1 MRIEEILM
9 KVLSLFDGMSCGM
22 LAMKSAGIDMTSKE
36 NRYVAYEIDKNAIK
50 VSEHNFPMIEH
61 KGDVFKADF
70 TEYKGF
76 DFVIGGS
83 PCFTAGHMVLT
94 DKGYKP
100 IEEIEIGDMV
110 LTHKNRFRKV
120 LATGN
125 KVAPVRR
132 LKVGSCLELTGTETH
147 PFPTRDQY
155 SAYKPSTGGMVKAL
169 TDVNRVELKDLV
181 PDKSHL
187 GINCLQ
193 TSEDIPELTDEEL
206 WYYGRYIADGHC
218 QIYKRKHRRNSY
230 QYAVILSIGSDKLND
245 FFAHTPNMTYTSYY
259 HTQSVYR
266 VCIYSKEM
274 CERIEEFGFGRY
286 ADEKVIPMKFLNLP
300 AERLKILLEGYF
312 SGDGCKIRNGMTC
325 TTISKELALSLQM
338 AVLKVYGVNANITM
352 PKIAPTKVLE
362 GRTINQRPQYVV
374 TFHYTSSCAT
384 RSRLVENQMWFPVT
398 SVSEIIGEET
408 VYNMTVD
415 EDHSYTVN
423 NVCAFNCTFWSI
435 AQQPEKRETEAHGM
449 GWDLFQQYVRAIK
462 EAEPKYF
469 IYENNKSMAPAIR
482 ESISGAFGFEP
493 ICINSA
499 LVSAQNRQRLYWVGI
514 RNEDGTYRK
523 ADIGQPED
531 RGILLKDILE
541 SGCDH
546 MVGNNVDK
554 KTCVAEPVSVSLQVV
569 GEKKRNADGE
579 WERSYIARTDGKAST
594 LTFAENRR
602 MVAEPICHVIPQEV
616 SVRKYSCDLD
626 ELKKLLRNNKNKTN
640 KEIAEALGKPIT
652 MVEHWFRSDKSFSVP
667 DADIWFDLKALLGIT
682 TTEFDDYVTVFE
694 TKEGTFDKNNR
705 CYDTN
710 GKMSTLMTGK
720 SDNIIEPVAE
730 PVAIASRT
738 RDNDDGSR
746 SKRFEAGGNKANC
759 LTTTRAD
766 SMVAE
771 PVEVRGM
778 NYELAEVYDKDEGV
792 VARLDMPKCHD
803 ILTRV
808 YGVKGKSPTIT
819 AMGGGNVEPKV
830 FSNVDTV
837 KSKTETPIYEV
848 KDGKITIKGRQYP
861 IKLADGFYIIRKLTV
876 TECKRLQTVPDD
888 YDMSVISNTQ
898 AYRCLGNGWTVE
910 VIAHLIK
917 GALKD

>member
-1 MRIEEILM
+1 M
-9 KVLSLFDGMSCGM
+9 
-22 LAMKSAGIDMTSKE
+22 
-36 NRYVAYEIDKNAIK
+36 
-50 VSEHNFPMIEH
+50 
-61 KGDVFKADF
+61 FKADF

-100 IEEIEIGDMV
+100 IEDIEVGDMV

-120 LATGN
+120 LATGS

-169 TDVNRVELKDLV
+169 TDVNRVEMKDLV

-218 QIYKRKHRRNSY
+218 QIYKRKHRQNSY
-230 QYAVILSIGSDKLND
+230 QYAVILSIGSSKLDD
-245 FFAHTPNMTYTSYY
+245 FFAHTPNMTYTCYN

-312 SGDGCKIRNGMTC
+312 SGDGCKIKNGMTC

-435 AQQPEKRETEAHGM
+435 AQQPEKRETEAHGI
-449 GWDLFQQYVRAIK
+449 GWNLFQQYVRAIK

-469 IYENNKSMAPAIR
+469 IYENNKSMSNAIR

-493 ICINSA
+493 ICIDSA

-523 ADIGQPED
+523 ADIEQPTD
-531 RGILLKDILE
+531 RGILLKDVVDGMTDREKGRAVIGSAGRTTREYFMKNQGNVVLE
-541 SGCDH
+541 RADPKAFSMTGDFGNRRASVNDKAYCLAANPSSDMSARVIESIPLNITKDGKSQYIRATCYKDGIRN

-554 KTCVAEPVSVSLQVV
+554 KTCVAEPVAV
-569 GEKKRNADGE
+569 
-579 WERSYIARTDGKAST
+579 
-594 LTFAENRR
+594 
-602 MVAEPICHVIPQEV
+602 
-616 SVRKYSCDLD
+616 
-626 ELKKLLRNNKNKTN
+626 
-640 KEIAEALGKPIT
+640 
-652 MVEHWFRSDKSFSVP
+652 
-667 DADIWFDLKALLGIT
+667 
-682 TTEFDDYVTVFE
+682 
-694 TKEGTFDKNNR
+694 
-705 CYDTN
+705 
-710 GKMSTLMTGK
+710 
-720 SDNIIEPVAE
+720 
-730 PVAIASRT
+730 ASRT
-738 RDNDDGSR
+738 RDNDDGTR
-746 SKRFEAGGNKANC
+746 TKRFEARGNKANC
-759 LTTTRAD
+759 LTATRTD

-771 PVEVRGM
+771 PIAGRMVGRRINEDGHRDDYNKDVECVQRFEVNKNPDKTNCLTTVQKDSM
-778 NYELAEVYDKDEGV
+778 VAE
-792 VARLDMPKCHD
+792 P
-803 ILTRV
+803 IRV
-808 YGVKGKSPTIT
+808 GALPTKG
-819 AMGGGNVEPKV
+819 
-830 FSNVDTV
+830 
-837 KSKTETPIYEV
+837 ETIYEV

-861 IKLADGFYIIRKLTV
+861 IKLADGYYIIRKLTV

>member
-1 MRIEEILM
+1 M

-22 LAMKSAGIDMTSKE
+22 LAMKSAGIDMTSRE
-36 NRYVAYEIDKNAIK
+36 SRYVAYEIDKNAIE
-50 VSEHNFPMIEH
+50 VSRHNFPMIEH

-83 PCFTAGHMVLT
+83 PC
-94 DKGYKP
+94 
-100 IEEIEIGDMV
+100 
-110 LTHKNRFRKV
+110 
-120 LATGN
+120 
-125 KVAPVRR
+125 
-132 LKVGSCLELTGTETH
+132 
-147 PFPTRDQY
+147 
-155 SAYKPSTGGMVKAL
+155 
-169 TDVNRVELKDLV
+169 
-181 PDKSHL
+181 
-187 GINCLQ
+187 
-193 TSEDIPELTDEEL
+193 
-206 WYYGRYIADGHC
+206 
-218 QIYKRKHRRNSY
+218 
-230 QYAVILSIGSDKLND
+230 
-245 FFAHTPNMTYTSYY
+245 
-259 HTQSVYR
+259 
-266 VCIYSKEM
+266 
-274 CERIEEFGFGRY
+274 
-286 ADEKVIPMKFLNLP
+286 
-300 AERLKILLEGYF
+300 
-312 SGDGCKIRNGMTC
+312 
-325 TTISKELALSLQM
+325 
-338 AVLKVYGVNANITM
+338 
-352 PKIAPTKVLE
+352 
-362 GRTINQRPQYVV
+362 
-374 TFHYTSSCAT
+374 
-384 RSRLVENQMWFPVT
+384 
-398 SVSEIIGEET
+398 
-408 VYNMTVD
+408 
-415 EDHSYTVN
+415 
-423 NVCAFNCTFWSI
+423 TFWSI
-435 AQQPEKRETEAHGM
+435 AQSKNRETEAHGM

-469 IYENNKSMAPAIR
+469 IYENNKSMSEAIR
-482 ESISGAFGFEP
+482 ESISGTFGFEP

-541 SGCDH
+541 SGCDLTSNDKSFCLTARYQGAVPWNTIERAQRTMIAEPIPLNMTKDGKSQCIRATCYKDGIRN

-554 KTCVAEPVSVSLQVV
+554 KTCVAEP
-569 GEKKRNADGE
+569 
-579 WERSYIARTDGKAST
+579 
-594 LTFAENRR
+594 
-602 MVAEPICHVIPQEV
+602 ICHIIPQEV

-730 PVAIASRT
+730 PVAVASRT
-738 RDNDDGSR
+738 RDNDDGTR
-746 SKRFEAGGNKANC
+746 TKRFEAEGNKANC
-759 LTTTRAD
+759 LTSVRINSMVAEPIAGCMIGRRINEDGYRCDYNKDVECVQRFEANKNPDKTNCLTTVQKD
-766 SMVAE
+766 NMVAE

-830 FSNVDTV
+830 FSNIDTV

>member
-83 PCFTAGHMVLT
+83 P
-94 DKGYKP
+94 
-100 IEEIEIGDMV
+100 
-110 LTHKNRFRKV
+110 
-120 LATGN
+120 
-125 KVAPVRR
+125 
-132 LKVGSCLELTGTETH
+132 
-147 PFPTRDQY
+147 
-155 SAYKPSTGGMVKAL
+155 
-169 TDVNRVELKDLV
+169 
-181 PDKSHL
+181 
-187 GINCLQ
+187 
-193 TSEDIPELTDEEL
+193 
-206 WYYGRYIADGHC
+206 
-218 QIYKRKHRRNSY
+218 
-230 QYAVILSIGSDKLND
+230 
-245 FFAHTPNMTYTSYY
+245 
-259 HTQSVYR
+259 
-266 VCIYSKEM
+266 
-274 CERIEEFGFGRY
+274 
-286 ADEKVIPMKFLNLP
+286 
-300 AERLKILLEGYF
+300 
-312 SGDGCKIRNGMTC
+312 
-325 TTISKELALSLQM
+325 
-338 AVLKVYGVNANITM
+338 
-352 PKIAPTKVLE
+352 
-362 GRTINQRPQYVV
+362 
-374 TFHYTSSCAT
+374 
-384 RSRLVENQMWFPVT
+384 
-398 SVSEIIGEET
+398 
-408 VYNMTVD
+408 
-415 EDHSYTVN
+415 
-423 NVCAFNCTFWSI
+423 CTFWSI

-523 ADIGQPED
+523 ADIEQPED

-541 SGCDH
+541 SGWDLTSNDKSFCLTARYQGAVPWNTIEKAQRTMIAEPVPLNMTKDGKSQCIRATCYKDGIRN

-830 FSNVDTV
+830 FSNIDAV

>member
-1 MRIEEILM
+1 M

-36 NRYVAYEIDKNAIK
+36 NRYVAYEIDKNAIE
-50 VSEHNFPMIEH
+50 VSKHNFPMIEH

-83 PCFTAGHMVLT
+83 P
-94 DKGYKP
+94 Y
-100 IEEIEIGDMV
+100 
-110 LTHKNRFRKV
+110 
-120 LATGN
+120 
-125 KVAPVRR
+125 
-132 LKVGSCLELTGTETH
+132 
-147 PFPTRDQY
+147 
-155 SAYKPSTGGMVKAL
+155 
-169 TDVNRVELKDLV
+169 
-181 PDKSHL
+181 
-187 GINCLQ
+187 
-193 TSEDIPELTDEEL
+193 
-206 WYYGRYIADGHC
+206 
-218 QIYKRKHRRNSY
+218 
-230 QYAVILSIGSDKLND
+230 
-245 FFAHTPNMTYTSYY
+245 TY
-259 HTQSVYR
+259 
-266 VCIYSKEM
+266 
-274 CERIEEFGFGRY
+274 
-286 ADEKVIPMKFLNLP
+286 
-300 AERLKILLEGYF
+300 
-312 SGDGCKIRNGMTC
+312 
-325 TTISKELALSLQM
+325 
-338 AVLKVYGVNANITM
+338 
-352 PKIAPTKVLE
+352 
-362 GRTINQRPQYVV
+362 
-374 TFHYTSSCAT
+374 
-384 RSRLVENQMWFPVT
+384 
-398 SVSEIIGEET
+398 
-408 VYNMTVD
+408 
-415 EDHSYTVN
+415 
-423 NVCAFNCTFWSI
+423 WSI
-435 AQQPEKRETEAHGM
+435 AQQPGKRETEAHGM

-462 EAEPKYF
+462 EAKPKYF

-523 ADIGQPED
+523 ADIEQPED

-541 SGCDH
+541 SGWDLTSNDKSFCLTARYQGAVPWNTIERGQRTMIAEPVPLNMTKDGKSQCIRATCYKDGIRN

-602 MVAEPICHVIPQEV
+602 MVAEPICHIIPQEV

-738 RDNDDGSR
+738 RDNDDGTR
-746 SKRFEAGGNKANC
+746 TKRFEARGNKANC
-759 LTTTRAD
+759 LTTVRTD
-766 SMVAE
+766 SMVAEPIAGRMVGRRINEDGHRCDYDKDVKRVQRFEVNKNPDKTNCLTTVQEHNMVAE

-808 YGVKGKSPTIT
+808 YGVEGKSPTIT
-819 AMGGGNVEPKV
+819 AMKGGNVEPKV
-830 FSNVDTV
+830 FSNIDAV

>member
-22 LAMKSAGIDMTSKE
+22 LAMKSAGIDMTSRE
-36 NRYVAYEIDKNAIK
+36 NRYVAYEIDKNAIE
-50 VSEHNFPMIEH
+50 VSKHNFPMIEH

-83 PCFTAGHMVLT
+83 PC
-94 DKGYKP
+94 
-100 IEEIEIGDMV
+100 
-110 LTHKNRFRKV
+110 
-120 LATGN
+120 
-125 KVAPVRR
+125 
-132 LKVGSCLELTGTETH
+132 
-147 PFPTRDQY
+147 
-155 SAYKPSTGGMVKAL
+155 
-169 TDVNRVELKDLV
+169 
-181 PDKSHL
+181 
-187 GINCLQ
+187 
-193 TSEDIPELTDEEL
+193 
-206 WYYGRYIADGHC
+206 
-218 QIYKRKHRRNSY
+218 
-230 QYAVILSIGSDKLND
+230 
-245 FFAHTPNMTYTSYY
+245 
-259 HTQSVYR
+259 
-266 VCIYSKEM
+266 
-274 CERIEEFGFGRY
+274 
-286 ADEKVIPMKFLNLP
+286 
-300 AERLKILLEGYF
+300 
-312 SGDGCKIRNGMTC
+312 
-325 TTISKELALSLQM
+325 
-338 AVLKVYGVNANITM
+338 
-352 PKIAPTKVLE
+352 
-362 GRTINQRPQYVV
+362 
-374 TFHYTSSCAT
+374 
-384 RSRLVENQMWFPVT
+384 
-398 SVSEIIGEET
+398 
-408 VYNMTVD
+408 
-415 EDHSYTVN
+415 
-423 NVCAFNCTFWSI
+423 TFWSI
-435 AQQPEKRETEAHGM
+435 AQQPGKRETEAHGM

-523 ADIGQPED
+523 ADIEQPED

-541 SGCDH
+541 SGWDLTSNDKSFCLTARYQGAVPWNTIERAQRTMIAEPVPLNMTKDGKSQCIRATCYKDGIRN

-554 KTCVAEPVSVSLQVV
+554 KTC
-569 GEKKRNADGE
+569 
-579 WERSYIARTDGKAST
+579 
-594 LTFAENRR
+594 
-602 MVAEPICHVIPQEV
+602 VAEPICHVIPQEV

-730 PVAIASRT
+730 PVSVSLQVVGKKKRNADGEWERSYIARTDGKASTLTFAENRRMVAEPVAIASRT
-738 RDNDDGSR
+738 RDNDDGTR
-746 SKRFEAGGNKANC
+746 TKRFEARGNKANC
-759 LTTTRAD
+759 LTTVQKD
-766 SMVAE
+766 NMVAD

-830 FSNVDTV
+830 FSNIDTV

>member
-1 MRIEEILM
+1 M

-22 LAMKSAGIDMTSKE
+22 LAMKSAGIDMTSRE
-36 NRYVAYEIDKNAIK
+36 NRYVAYEIDKYAIE
-50 VSEHNFPMIEH
+50 VSKHNFPMIEH

-83 PCFTAGHMVLT
+83 PC
-94 DKGYKP
+94 
-100 IEEIEIGDMV
+100 
-110 LTHKNRFRKV
+110 
-120 LATGN
+120 
-125 KVAPVRR
+125 
-132 LKVGSCLELTGTETH
+132 
-147 PFPTRDQY
+147 
-155 SAYKPSTGGMVKAL
+155 
-169 TDVNRVELKDLV
+169 
-181 PDKSHL
+181 
-187 GINCLQ
+187 
-193 TSEDIPELTDEEL
+193 
-206 WYYGRYIADGHC
+206 
-218 QIYKRKHRRNSY
+218 
-230 QYAVILSIGSDKLND
+230 
-245 FFAHTPNMTYTSYY
+245 
-259 HTQSVYR
+259 
-266 VCIYSKEM
+266 
-274 CERIEEFGFGRY
+274 
-286 ADEKVIPMKFLNLP
+286 
-300 AERLKILLEGYF
+300 
-312 SGDGCKIRNGMTC
+312 
-325 TTISKELALSLQM
+325 
-338 AVLKVYGVNANITM
+338 
-352 PKIAPTKVLE
+352 
-362 GRTINQRPQYVV
+362 
-374 TFHYTSSCAT
+374 
-384 RSRLVENQMWFPVT
+384 
-398 SVSEIIGEET
+398 
-408 VYNMTVD
+408 
-415 EDHSYTVN
+415 
-423 NVCAFNCTFWSI
+423 TFWSI
-435 AQQPEKRETEAHGM
+435 AQQPEKREREAHGM

-523 ADIGQPED
+523 ANIEQPED

-541 SGCDH
+541 SGWDLTS
-546 MVGNNVDK
+546 NDK
-554 KTCVAEPVSVSLQVV
+554 SFCLTARYQGAVPWNTIEKAQRTMVAEPVSVSLQVV

-602 MVAEPICHVIPQEV
+602 MVAEPICHIIPQEV

-738 RDNDDGSR
+738 RDNDDGTR
-746 SKRFEAGGNKANC
+746 TKRFEARGNKANC
-759 LTTTRAD
+759 LTTVRTD

-819 AMGGGNVEPKV
+819 AMKGGNVEPKV
-830 FSNVDTV
+830 FSNIDTV
-837 KSKTETPIYEV
+837 KSKTKTPIYEV

-861 IKLADGFYIIRKLTV
+861 IKLADGYYIIRKLTV
-876 TECKRLQTVPDD
+876 LECKRLQTVPDD

>member
-22 LAMKSAGIDMTSKE
+22 LAMKSAGIDMTSRE
-36 NRYVAYEIDKNAIK
+36 SRYVAYEIDKNAIE
-50 VSEHNFPMIEH
+50 VSKHNFPMIEH

-83 PCFTAGHMVLT
+83 PC
-94 DKGYKP
+94 
-100 IEEIEIGDMV
+100 
-110 LTHKNRFRKV
+110 
-120 LATGN
+120 
-125 KVAPVRR
+125 
-132 LKVGSCLELTGTETH
+132 
-147 PFPTRDQY
+147 
-155 SAYKPSTGGMVKAL
+155 
-169 TDVNRVELKDLV
+169 
-181 PDKSHL
+181 
-187 GINCLQ
+187 
-193 TSEDIPELTDEEL
+193 
-206 WYYGRYIADGHC
+206 
-218 QIYKRKHRRNSY
+218 
-230 QYAVILSIGSDKLND
+230 
-245 FFAHTPNMTYTSYY
+245 
-259 HTQSVYR
+259 
-266 VCIYSKEM
+266 
-274 CERIEEFGFGRY
+274 
-286 ADEKVIPMKFLNLP
+286 
-300 AERLKILLEGYF
+300 
-312 SGDGCKIRNGMTC
+312 
-325 TTISKELALSLQM
+325 
-338 AVLKVYGVNANITM
+338 
-352 PKIAPTKVLE
+352 
-362 GRTINQRPQYVV
+362 
-374 TFHYTSSCAT
+374 
-384 RSRLVENQMWFPVT
+384 
-398 SVSEIIGEET
+398 
-408 VYNMTVD
+408 
-415 EDHSYTVN
+415 
-423 NVCAFNCTFWSI
+423 TFWSI
-435 AQQPEKRETEAHGM
+435 AQQPGKRETEAHGM

-523 ADIGQPED
+523 ANIEQPED

-541 SGCDH
+541 SGWDLTSNDKSFCLTARYQGAVPWNTIERAQRTMIAEPVPLNMTKDGKSQCIRATCYKDGIRK

-569 GEKKRNADGE
+569 GKKKRNADGE

-738 RDNDDGSR
+738 RDNDDGTR
-746 SKRFEAGGNKANC
+746 TKRFEARGNKANC
-759 LTTTRAD
+759 LTTVRAD

-830 FSNVDTV
+830 FSNIDTV

-876 TECKRLQTVPDD
+876 KECKRLQTVPDD

>member
-1 MRIEEILM
+1 MKRVGGGMWYGGRETIYTYSVIMRIEEILM

-22 LAMKSAGIDMTSKE
+22 LAMKSAGIDMTSRE
-36 NRYVAYEIDKNAIK
+36 NRYVAYEIDKNAIE
-50 VSEHNFPMIEH
+50 VSKHNFPMIEH

-83 PCFTAGHMVLT
+83 PC
-94 DKGYKP
+94 
-100 IEEIEIGDMV
+100 
-110 LTHKNRFRKV
+110 
-120 LATGN
+120 
-125 KVAPVRR
+125 
-132 LKVGSCLELTGTETH
+132 
-147 PFPTRDQY
+147 
-155 SAYKPSTGGMVKAL
+155 
-169 TDVNRVELKDLV
+169 
-181 PDKSHL
+181 
-187 GINCLQ
+187 
-193 TSEDIPELTDEEL
+193 
-206 WYYGRYIADGHC
+206 
-218 QIYKRKHRRNSY
+218 
-230 QYAVILSIGSDKLND
+230 
-245 FFAHTPNMTYTSYY
+245 
-259 HTQSVYR
+259 
-266 VCIYSKEM
+266 
-274 CERIEEFGFGRY
+274 
-286 ADEKVIPMKFLNLP
+286 
-300 AERLKILLEGYF
+300 
-312 SGDGCKIRNGMTC
+312 
-325 TTISKELALSLQM
+325 
-338 AVLKVYGVNANITM
+338 
-352 PKIAPTKVLE
+352 
-362 GRTINQRPQYVV
+362 
-374 TFHYTSSCAT
+374 
-384 RSRLVENQMWFPVT
+384 
-398 SVSEIIGEET
+398 
-408 VYNMTVD
+408 
-415 EDHSYTVN
+415 
-423 NVCAFNCTFWSI
+423 TFWSI
-435 AQQPEKRETEAHGM
+435 AQQPGKRETEAHGM

-523 ADIGQPED
+523 ADIEQPED

-541 SGCDH
+541 SGWDLTSNDKSFCLTARYQGAVPWNTIERAQRTMIAEPVPLNMTKDGKSQCIRATCYKDGIRN

-554 KTCVAEPVSVSLQVV
+554 KTC
-569 GEKKRNADGE
+569 
-579 WERSYIARTDGKAST
+579 
-594 LTFAENRR
+594 
-602 MVAEPICHVIPQEV
+602 VAEPICHVIPQEV

-730 PVAIASRT
+730 PVSVSLQVVGKKKRNADGEWERSYIART
-738 RDNDDGSR
+738 DGKASTLTFAENRRMVAEPIAGRMVGRRINEDGHRDDYNKDVECVQ
-746 SKRFEAGGNKANC
+746 RFEVNKNPDKTNC
-759 LTTTRAD
+759 LTTVQKD
-766 SMVAE
+766 NMVAD

-830 FSNVDTV
+830 FSNIDTV

>member
-1 MRIEEILM
+1 MRRVGGGTGGEKQYIHTRYIVRIEEILM

-50 VSEHNFPMIEH
+50 VSKHNFPMIEH

-83 PCFTAGHMVLT
+83 PC
-94 DKGYKP
+94 
-100 IEEIEIGDMV
+100 
-110 LTHKNRFRKV
+110 
-120 LATGN
+120 
-125 KVAPVRR
+125 
-132 LKVGSCLELTGTETH
+132 
-147 PFPTRDQY
+147 
-155 SAYKPSTGGMVKAL
+155 
-169 TDVNRVELKDLV
+169 
-181 PDKSHL
+181 
-187 GINCLQ
+187 
-193 TSEDIPELTDEEL
+193 
-206 WYYGRYIADGHC
+206 
-218 QIYKRKHRRNSY
+218 
-230 QYAVILSIGSDKLND
+230 
-245 FFAHTPNMTYTSYY
+245 TY
-259 HTQSVYR
+259 
-266 VCIYSKEM
+266 
-274 CERIEEFGFGRY
+274 
-286 ADEKVIPMKFLNLP
+286 
-300 AERLKILLEGYF
+300 
-312 SGDGCKIRNGMTC
+312 
-325 TTISKELALSLQM
+325 
-338 AVLKVYGVNANITM
+338 
-352 PKIAPTKVLE
+352 
-362 GRTINQRPQYVV
+362 
-374 TFHYTSSCAT
+374 
-384 RSRLVENQMWFPVT
+384 
-398 SVSEIIGEET
+398 
-408 VYNMTVD
+408 
-415 EDHSYTVN
+415 
-423 NVCAFNCTFWSI
+423 WSI
-435 AQQPEKRETEAHGM
+435 AQQPGKRETEAHGM

-482 ESISGAFGFEP
+482 ESICGAFGFEP

-523 ADIGQPED
+523 ADIEQPED

-541 SGCDH
+541 SGWDLTS
-546 MVGNNVDK
+546 NDK
-554 KTCVAEPVSVSLQVV
+554 SFCLTARYQGAVPWNTIERGQRTMVAEPVSVSLQVV

-602 MVAEPICHVIPQEV
+602 MVAEPICHIIPQEV

-738 RDNDDGSR
+738 RDNDDGTR
-746 SKRFEAGGNKANC
+746 TKRFEARGNKANC
-759 LTTTRAD
+759 LTATRTDSMVAEPVAGRMIGRRIDEDGRRCDYNKDVECVQRFEVNKNPDKTHCLTTVQKD
-766 SMVAE
+766 NMVAE

-778 NYELAEVYDKDEGV
+778 NYELAEVYDKDDGV

-808 YGVKGKSPTIT
+808 YGVEGKSPTIT
-819 AMGGGNVEPKV
+819 AMSGGNVEPKV
-830 FSNVDTV
+830 FSNIDTV

-848 KDGKITIKGRQYP
+848 KEGKITIKGRQYP
-861 IKLADGFYIIRKLTV
+861 IKLADGYYIIRKLTV

-888 YDMSVISNTQ
+888 YDMSVISDTQ

>member
-1 MRIEEILM
+1 MGGEKQYIHTRYIVRIEEILM

-36 NRYVAYEIDKNAIK
+36 NRYVAYEIDKNAIE
-50 VSEHNFPMIEH
+50 VSKHNFPMIEH

-83 PCFTAGHMVLT
+83 PC
-94 DKGYKP
+94 
-100 IEEIEIGDMV
+100 
-110 LTHKNRFRKV
+110 
-120 LATGN
+120 
-125 KVAPVRR
+125 
-132 LKVGSCLELTGTETH
+132 
-147 PFPTRDQY
+147 
-155 SAYKPSTGGMVKAL
+155 
-169 TDVNRVELKDLV
+169 
-181 PDKSHL
+181 
-187 GINCLQ
+187 
-193 TSEDIPELTDEEL
+193 
-206 WYYGRYIADGHC
+206 
-218 QIYKRKHRRNSY
+218 
-230 QYAVILSIGSDKLND
+230 
-245 FFAHTPNMTYTSYY
+245 
-259 HTQSVYR
+259 
-266 VCIYSKEM
+266 
-274 CERIEEFGFGRY
+274 
-286 ADEKVIPMKFLNLP
+286 
-300 AERLKILLEGYF
+300 
-312 SGDGCKIRNGMTC
+312 
-325 TTISKELALSLQM
+325 
-338 AVLKVYGVNANITM
+338 
-352 PKIAPTKVLE
+352 
-362 GRTINQRPQYVV
+362 
-374 TFHYTSSCAT
+374 
-384 RSRLVENQMWFPVT
+384 
-398 SVSEIIGEET
+398 
-408 VYNMTVD
+408 
-415 EDHSYTVN
+415 
-423 NVCAFNCTFWSI
+423 TFWSI
-435 AQQPEKRETEAHGM
+435 AQQPGKRETEAHGM

-482 ESISGAFGFEP
+482 ESICGAFGFEP

-523 ADIGQPED
+523 ANIEQPED

-541 SGCDH
+541 SGWDLTSNDKSFCLTARYQGAVPWNTIERAQRTMVAEPVPLNMTKDGKSQCIRATCYKDGIRN

-602 MVAEPICHVIPQEV
+602 MVAEPICHIIPQEV

-738 RDNDDGSR
+738 RDNDDGT
-746 SKRFEAGGNKANC
+746 KTIRFEAGGNKANC
-759 LTTTRAD
+759 LTTVRINSMVAEPVAGRMIGRRINEDGRRCDYNKDIECVQRFEVNKNPDKTHCLTTVQKD
-766 SMVAE
+766 NMVAE

-778 NYELAEVYDKDEGV
+778 NYELAEVYDKDDGV

-808 YGVKGKSPTIT
+808 YGVEGKSPTIT
-819 AMGGGNVEPKV
+819 AMSGGNVEPKV

-837 KSKTETPIYEV
+837 KSKTKTPIYEV

-898 AYRCLGNGWTVE
+898 AYKCLGNGWTVE

>member
-1 MRIEEILM
+1 MRYACDEVCGHRHDIERE
-9 KVLSLFDGMSCGM
+9 S
-22 LAMKSAGIDMTSKE
+22 
-36 NRYVAYEIDKNAIK
+36 RYVAYEIDKNAIK

-83 PCFTAGHMVLT
+83 P
-94 DKGYKP
+94 
-100 IEEIEIGDMV
+100 
-110 LTHKNRFRKV
+110 
-120 LATGN
+120 
-125 KVAPVRR
+125 
-132 LKVGSCLELTGTETH
+132 
-147 PFPTRDQY
+147 
-155 SAYKPSTGGMVKAL
+155 
-169 TDVNRVELKDLV
+169 
-181 PDKSHL
+181 
-187 GINCLQ
+187 
-193 TSEDIPELTDEEL
+193 
-206 WYYGRYIADGHC
+206 
-218 QIYKRKHRRNSY
+218 
-230 QYAVILSIGSDKLND
+230 
-245 FFAHTPNMTYTSYY
+245 
-259 HTQSVYR
+259 
-266 VCIYSKEM
+266 
-274 CERIEEFGFGRY
+274 
-286 ADEKVIPMKFLNLP
+286 
-300 AERLKILLEGYF
+300 
-312 SGDGCKIRNGMTC
+312 
-325 TTISKELALSLQM
+325 
-338 AVLKVYGVNANITM
+338 
-352 PKIAPTKVLE
+352 
-362 GRTINQRPQYVV
+362 
-374 TFHYTSSCAT
+374 
-384 RSRLVENQMWFPVT
+384 
-398 SVSEIIGEET
+398 
-408 VYNMTVD
+408 
-415 EDHSYTVN
+415 
-423 NVCAFNCTFWSI
+423 CTFWSI

-482 ESISGAFGFEP
+482 ESICGAFGFEP

-523 ADIGQPED
+523 ADIEQPED

-541 SGCDH
+541 SGWDLTSNDKSFCLTARYQGAVPWNTIERGQRTMIAEPVPLNMTKDGKSQCIRATCYKDGIRN

-602 MVAEPICHVIPQEV
+602 MVAEPICHIIPQEV

-738 RDNDDGSR
+738 RDNDDGTR
-746 SKRFEAGGNKANC
+746 TKRFEARGNKANC
-759 LTTTRAD
+759 LTTVRTD
-766 SMVAE
+766 SMVAEPVAMRMVGRRINEDGHRCDYDKDVKRVQRFEVNKNPDKTNCLTTVQEHNMVAE

-778 NYELAEVYDKDEGV
+778 NYELAEVYDKDDGV

-808 YGVKGKSPTIT
+808 YGVEGKSPTIT
-819 AMGGGNVEPKV
+819 AMSGGNVEPKV

-837 KSKTETPIYEV
+837 KSKTKTPIYEV
-848 KDGKITIKGRQYP
+848 KDGKITIKGRRYP

-917 GALKD
+917 GALKG

>member
-1 MRIEEILM
+1 M

-83 PCFTAGHMVLT
+83 PC
-94 DKGYKP
+94 
-100 IEEIEIGDMV
+100 
-110 LTHKNRFRKV
+110 
-120 LATGN
+120 
-125 KVAPVRR
+125 
-132 LKVGSCLELTGTETH
+132 
-147 PFPTRDQY
+147 
-155 SAYKPSTGGMVKAL
+155 
-169 TDVNRVELKDLV
+169 
-181 PDKSHL
+181 
-187 GINCLQ
+187 
-193 TSEDIPELTDEEL
+193 
-206 WYYGRYIADGHC
+206 
-218 QIYKRKHRRNSY
+218 
-230 QYAVILSIGSDKLND
+230 
-245 FFAHTPNMTYTSYY
+245 
-259 HTQSVYR
+259 
-266 VCIYSKEM
+266 
-274 CERIEEFGFGRY
+274 
-286 ADEKVIPMKFLNLP
+286 
-300 AERLKILLEGYF
+300 
-312 SGDGCKIRNGMTC
+312 
-325 TTISKELALSLQM
+325 
-338 AVLKVYGVNANITM
+338 
-352 PKIAPTKVLE
+352 
-362 GRTINQRPQYVV
+362 
-374 TFHYTSSCAT
+374 
-384 RSRLVENQMWFPVT
+384 
-398 SVSEIIGEET
+398 
-408 VYNMTVD
+408 
-415 EDHSYTVN
+415 
-423 NVCAFNCTFWSI
+423 TFWSI

-469 IYENNKSMAPAIR
+469 IYENNKSMALAIR

-523 ADIGQPED
+523 ADIEQPED

-541 SGCDH
+541 SGWDLTSNDKSFCLTARYQGAVPWNTIEKAQRTMVAEPVPLNMTKDGKSQCIRATCYKDGIRN

-602 MVAEPICHVIPQEV
+602 MVAEPICHIIPQEV

-759 LTTTRAD
+759 LTTVRTD
-766 SMVAE
+766 SMVAEPIAGRMVGRRINEDGHRCDYNKDVKRVQRFEVNKNPDKTNCLTTVQEHNMVAE

-778 NYELAEVYDKDEGV
+778 NYELAEVYDKDDGV

-808 YGVKGKSPTIT
+808 YGVEGKSPTIT
-819 AMGGGNVEPKV
+819 AMSGGNVEPKV

-837 KSKTETPIYEV
+837 KSKTKTPIYEV

-876 TECKRLQTVPDD
+876 NECKRLQTVPDD

>member
-1 MRIEEILM
+1 MFNDKEDILM

-22 LAMKSAGIDMTSKE
+22 LAMKSAGIDMTSREGE
-36 NRYVAYEIDKNAIK
+36 NRYVAYEIDKYAIE
-50 VSEHNFPMIEH
+50 VSRHNFPMIEH

-83 PCFTAGHMVLT
+83 P
-94 DKGYKP
+94 
-100 IEEIEIGDMV
+100 
-110 LTHKNRFRKV
+110 
-120 LATGN
+120 
-125 KVAPVRR
+125 
-132 LKVGSCLELTGTETH
+132 
-147 PFPTRDQY
+147 
-155 SAYKPSTGGMVKAL
+155 
-169 TDVNRVELKDLV
+169 
-181 PDKSHL
+181 
-187 GINCLQ
+187 
-193 TSEDIPELTDEEL
+193 
-206 WYYGRYIADGHC
+206 
-218 QIYKRKHRRNSY
+218 
-230 QYAVILSIGSDKLND
+230 
-245 FFAHTPNMTYTSYY
+245 
-259 HTQSVYR
+259 
-266 VCIYSKEM
+266 
-274 CERIEEFGFGRY
+274 
-286 ADEKVIPMKFLNLP
+286 
-300 AERLKILLEGYF
+300 
-312 SGDGCKIRNGMTC
+312 
-325 TTISKELALSLQM
+325 
-338 AVLKVYGVNANITM
+338 
-352 PKIAPTKVLE
+352 
-362 GRTINQRPQYVV
+362 
-374 TFHYTSSCAT
+374 
-384 RSRLVENQMWFPVT
+384 
-398 SVSEIIGEET
+398 
-408 VYNMTVD
+408 
-415 EDHSYTVN
+415 
-423 NVCAFNCTFWSI
+423 CTFWSI

-523 ADIGQPED
+523 ADIEQPED
-531 RGILLKDILE
+531 RGIFLKDILE
-541 SGCDH
+541 SGWDLTSNDKSFCLTARYQGAVPWNTIEKAQRTMVAEPVPLNMTKDGKSQCIRATCYKDGIRN

-554 KTCVAEPVSVSLQVV
+554 KTCVAEP
-569 GEKKRNADGE
+569 
-579 WERSYIARTDGKAST
+579 
-594 LTFAENRR
+594 
-602 MVAEPICHVIPQEV
+602 ICHIIPQEV

-730 PVAIASRT
+730 PVSVSLQVVGRKKRNADGEWERSYIARTDGKASTLTLAENRRMVAEPVAIASRT
-738 RDNDDGSR
+738 RDNDDGT
-746 SKRFEAGGNKANC
+746 KTIRFEAGGNKANC
-759 LTTTRAD
+759 LTSVRINSMVAEPIAGRMVGRRINEDGHRCDYNKDVKLVQRFEVNKDPDKTNCLTTVQKNN
-766 SMVAE
+766 MVAE

-830 FSNVDTV
+830 FSNIDTV

-876 TECKRLQTVPDD
+876 TECKRLQTVPDE

-917 GALKD
+917 GALNKH

>member
-83 PCFTAGHMVLT
+83 PC
-94 DKGYKP
+94 
-100 IEEIEIGDMV
+100 
-110 LTHKNRFRKV
+110 
-120 LATGN
+120 
-125 KVAPVRR
+125 
-132 LKVGSCLELTGTETH
+132 
-147 PFPTRDQY
+147 
-155 SAYKPSTGGMVKAL
+155 
-169 TDVNRVELKDLV
+169 
-181 PDKSHL
+181 
-187 GINCLQ
+187 
-193 TSEDIPELTDEEL
+193 
-206 WYYGRYIADGHC
+206 
-218 QIYKRKHRRNSY
+218 
-230 QYAVILSIGSDKLND
+230 
-245 FFAHTPNMTYTSYY
+245 TY
-259 HTQSVYR
+259 
-266 VCIYSKEM
+266 
-274 CERIEEFGFGRY
+274 
-286 ADEKVIPMKFLNLP
+286 
-300 AERLKILLEGYF
+300 
-312 SGDGCKIRNGMTC
+312 
-325 TTISKELALSLQM
+325 
-338 AVLKVYGVNANITM
+338 
-352 PKIAPTKVLE
+352 
-362 GRTINQRPQYVV
+362 
-374 TFHYTSSCAT
+374 
-384 RSRLVENQMWFPVT
+384 
-398 SVSEIIGEET
+398 
-408 VYNMTVD
+408 
-415 EDHSYTVN
+415 
-423 NVCAFNCTFWSI
+423 WSI
-435 AQQPEKRETEAHGM
+435 AQQPGKRETEAHGM

-523 ADIGQPED
+523 ADIEQPED

-541 SGCDH
+541 SGWDLTSNDKSFCLTARYQGAVPWNTIERGQRTMIAEPVPLNMTKDGKSQCIRATCYKDGIRN

-602 MVAEPICHVIPQEV
+602 MVAEPICHIIPQEV

-759 LTTTRAD
+759 LTTVRTD
-766 SMVAE
+766 SMVAEPIAGRMVGRRINEDGHRCDYDKDVKRVQRFEVNKNPDKTNCLTTVQEHNMVAE

-808 YGVKGKSPTIT
+808 YGVEGKSPTIT

-830 FSNVDTV
+830 FSNIDTV

>member
-1 MRIEEILM
+1 M

-22 LAMKSAGIDMTSKE
+22 LAMKSAGIDMTSRE
-36 NRYVAYEIDKNAIK
+36 SRYVAYEIDKNAIE
-50 VSEHNFPMIEH
+50 VSKHNFPMIEH

-83 PCFTAGHMVLT
+83 PC
-94 DKGYKP
+94 
-100 IEEIEIGDMV
+100 
-110 LTHKNRFRKV
+110 
-120 LATGN
+120 
-125 KVAPVRR
+125 
-132 LKVGSCLELTGTETH
+132 
-147 PFPTRDQY
+147 
-155 SAYKPSTGGMVKAL
+155 
-169 TDVNRVELKDLV
+169 
-181 PDKSHL
+181 
-187 GINCLQ
+187 
-193 TSEDIPELTDEEL
+193 
-206 WYYGRYIADGHC
+206 
-218 QIYKRKHRRNSY
+218 
-230 QYAVILSIGSDKLND
+230 
-245 FFAHTPNMTYTSYY
+245 
-259 HTQSVYR
+259 
-266 VCIYSKEM
+266 
-274 CERIEEFGFGRY
+274 
-286 ADEKVIPMKFLNLP
+286 
-300 AERLKILLEGYF
+300 
-312 SGDGCKIRNGMTC
+312 
-325 TTISKELALSLQM
+325 
-338 AVLKVYGVNANITM
+338 
-352 PKIAPTKVLE
+352 
-362 GRTINQRPQYVV
+362 
-374 TFHYTSSCAT
+374 
-384 RSRLVENQMWFPVT
+384 
-398 SVSEIIGEET
+398 
-408 VYNMTVD
+408 
-415 EDHSYTVN
+415 
-423 NVCAFNCTFWSI
+423 TFWSI
-435 AQQPEKRETEAHGM
+435 AQTKNRETEAHGM

-523 ADIGQPED
+523 ANIEQPTD

-541 SGCDH
+541 SGWDLTS
-546 MVGNNVDK
+546 NDK
-554 KTCVAEPVSVSLQVV
+554 SFCLTARYQGAVPWNTIERAQRTMVAEPVSVSLQVV

-830 FSNVDTV
+830 FSNIDTV

>member
-1 MRIEEILM
+1 MVRDGGGGDGREKQYIHTRYIVRIEEILM

-83 PCFTAGHMVLT
+83 PC
-94 DKGYKP
+94 
-100 IEEIEIGDMV
+100 
-110 LTHKNRFRKV
+110 
-120 LATGN
+120 
-125 KVAPVRR
+125 
-132 LKVGSCLELTGTETH
+132 
-147 PFPTRDQY
+147 
-155 SAYKPSTGGMVKAL
+155 
-169 TDVNRVELKDLV
+169 
-181 PDKSHL
+181 
-187 GINCLQ
+187 
-193 TSEDIPELTDEEL
+193 
-206 WYYGRYIADGHC
+206 
-218 QIYKRKHRRNSY
+218 
-230 QYAVILSIGSDKLND
+230 
-245 FFAHTPNMTYTSYY
+245 TY
-259 HTQSVYR
+259 
-266 VCIYSKEM
+266 
-274 CERIEEFGFGRY
+274 
-286 ADEKVIPMKFLNLP
+286 
-300 AERLKILLEGYF
+300 
-312 SGDGCKIRNGMTC
+312 
-325 TTISKELALSLQM
+325 
-338 AVLKVYGVNANITM
+338 
-352 PKIAPTKVLE
+352 
-362 GRTINQRPQYVV
+362 
-374 TFHYTSSCAT
+374 
-384 RSRLVENQMWFPVT
+384 
-398 SVSEIIGEET
+398 
-408 VYNMTVD
+408 
-415 EDHSYTVN
+415 
-423 NVCAFNCTFWSI
+423 WSI
-435 AQQPEKRETEAHGM
+435 AQQPGKRETEAHGM

-523 ADIGQPED
+523 ADIEQPED

-541 SGCDH
+541 SGWDLTSNDKSFCLTARYQGAVPWNTIEKAQRTMVAEPIPLNITKDGKLERADPKAFSMTGDFGNRRVSVNDKAYCLAANPSSDMSARVIESIPLNITKDGKSQCIRATCYKDGIRN
-546 MVGNNVDK
+546 MVGNDVDK

-569 GEKKRNADGE
+569 GKKKRNADGE

-759 LTTTRAD
+759 LTTVRTD
-766 SMVAE
+766 SMVAEPVAGRMVGRRIDEDGHRCDYNKDVKRVQRFEVNKNPDKTNCLTTVQEQNMVAE

-778 NYELAEVYDKDEGV
+778 NYELAEVYDKDDGV

-808 YGVKGKSPTIT
+808 YGVEGKSPTIT
-819 AMGGGNVEPKV
+819 AMSGGNVEPKV

-861 IKLADGFYIIRKLTV
+861 IKLADGYYIIRKLTV

>member
-1 MRIEEILM
+1 MWYGEILWGECSIEYPRDLCGERWRRRGWGRETIYTYSVIMRIEEILM

-22 LAMKSAGIDMTSKE
+22 LAMKSAGIDMTSRE
-36 NRYVAYEIDKNAIK
+36 SRYVAYEIDKNAIE
-50 VSEHNFPMIEH
+50 VSRHNFPMIEH

-83 PCFTAGHMVLT
+83 PC
-94 DKGYKP
+94 
-100 IEEIEIGDMV
+100 
-110 LTHKNRFRKV
+110 
-120 LATGN
+120 
-125 KVAPVRR
+125 
-132 LKVGSCLELTGTETH
+132 
-147 PFPTRDQY
+147 
-155 SAYKPSTGGMVKAL
+155 
-169 TDVNRVELKDLV
+169 
-181 PDKSHL
+181 
-187 GINCLQ
+187 
-193 TSEDIPELTDEEL
+193 
-206 WYYGRYIADGHC
+206 
-218 QIYKRKHRRNSY
+218 
-230 QYAVILSIGSDKLND
+230 
-245 FFAHTPNMTYTSYY
+245 
-259 HTQSVYR
+259 
-266 VCIYSKEM
+266 
-274 CERIEEFGFGRY
+274 
-286 ADEKVIPMKFLNLP
+286 
-300 AERLKILLEGYF
+300 
-312 SGDGCKIRNGMTC
+312 
-325 TTISKELALSLQM
+325 
-338 AVLKVYGVNANITM
+338 
-352 PKIAPTKVLE
+352 
-362 GRTINQRPQYVV
+362 
-374 TFHYTSSCAT
+374 
-384 RSRLVENQMWFPVT
+384 
-398 SVSEIIGEET
+398 
-408 VYNMTVD
+408 
-415 EDHSYTVN
+415 
-423 NVCAFNCTFWSI
+423 TFWSI
-435 AQQPEKRETEAHGM
+435 AQQPGKRETEAHGM

-482 ESISGAFGFEP
+482 ESISGEFGFEP

-523 ADIGQPED
+523 ADIEQPED

-541 SGCDH
+541 SGWDLTS
-546 MVGNNVDK
+546 NDK
-554 KTCVAEPVSVSLQVV
+554 SFCLTARYQGAVPWNTIEKAQRTMIAEPVSVSLQVV

-579 WERSYIARTDGKAST
+579 WERSYIARTDRKAST

-667 DADIWFDLKALLGIT
+667 DADVWFDLKALLGIT

-738 RDNDDGSR
+738 RDNDDGTR
-746 SKRFEAGGNKANC
+746 TKRFEARGNKANC
-759 LTTTRAD
+759 LTTVRTD
-766 SMVAE
+766 SMVAEPIAGRMVGRRINEGGHRCDYNKDVKRVQRFEVNKNPDKTNCLTTVQEHNMIAE

-819 AMGGGNVEPKV
+819 AMSGGNVEPKV
-830 FSNVDTV
+830 FSNIDTV